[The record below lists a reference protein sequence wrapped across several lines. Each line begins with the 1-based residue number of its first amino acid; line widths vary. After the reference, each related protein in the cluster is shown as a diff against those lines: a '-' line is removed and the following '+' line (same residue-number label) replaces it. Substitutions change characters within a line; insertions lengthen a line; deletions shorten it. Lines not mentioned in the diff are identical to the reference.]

1 LGGLSTDVMS
11 VVKAVVTFQNQSS
24 LLSTISKNFES
35 LPPCVFN
42 SSPYGFLE
50 MCWRLQPSGSLGGDI
65 KNLRQIASELVKFDR
80 VMDMNSHRSYDS
92 YMDFIWDEDVAE

>member
-1 LGGLSTDVMS
+1 
-11 VVKAVVTFQNQSS
+11 
-24 LLSTISKNFES
+24 
-35 LPPCVFN
+35 
-42 SSPYGFLE
+42 